1 MQTTWVREGPVTR
14 SATLRPMRAP
24 ERPLTVGLLI
34 ATSAC
39 CLALALVGA
48 TDGLPFL
55 VPALL
60 LALPLA
66 RGLYVGESTLL
77 ALAAPSRR
85 RSPRAPARSVPTG
98 LGERHVFRGARLIA
112 ASLAKRPPP
121 HQATV

>member
-1 MQTTWVREGPVTR
+1 
-14 SATLRPMRAP
+14 MRAF

-66 RGLYVGESTLL
+66 RGLYLGEERLL
-77 ALAAPSRR
+77 ALSAPRER
-85 RSPRAPARSVPTG
+85 TARAPARSLPTRRA
-98 LGERHVFRGARLIA
+98 EPQVARGARLIA
-112 ASLAKRPPP
+112 RSLAGRAPPVHSP
-121 HQATV
+121 A